1 MQVSKREAAAT
12 AVRAVSAHVCV
23 VLLFALPRALLS
35 AVQPGVMV
43 TRALSLGKLR
53 LAELLSK
60 ELPVAILMAFTLG
73 IVAYFR
79 IRLVYPDDVGSA
91 ESIGIALFCSVI
103 LAVSLSIVFS
113 ILLSHIT
120 CCDPADGAVPL
131 LSTVSDVISILLL
144 VVIASHILPYPSD
157 Q

>member
-1 MQVSKREAAAT
+1 MCAACLL
-12 AVRAVSAHVCV
+12 VCC
-23 VLLFALPRALLS
+23 R
-35 AVQPGVMV
+35 VQPGVMV

-91 ESIGIALFCSVI
+91 ESIAIALFCSVI

-144 VVIASHILPYPSD
+144 VIIASHILPYPSD